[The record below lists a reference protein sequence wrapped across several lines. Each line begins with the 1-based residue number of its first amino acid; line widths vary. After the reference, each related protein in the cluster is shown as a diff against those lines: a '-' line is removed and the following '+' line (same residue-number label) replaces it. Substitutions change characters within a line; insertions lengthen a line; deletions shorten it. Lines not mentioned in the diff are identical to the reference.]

1 MNAEKEAKEL
11 ISKIKKELEW
21 IEKTIHLVL
30 PRYKNTCSTCLL
42 MKKLNITNH
51 S

>member
-21 IEKTIHLVL
+21 IEKTIHLV
-30 PRYKNTCSTCLL
+30 STE
-42 MKKLNITNH
+42 I
-51 S
+51 